1 MKRGFRSDE
10 VIDLTADENDIND
23 RKGTEKND
31 RNAAKRPRNSPG
43 YKITLF

>member
-23 RKGTEKND
+23 R
-31 RNAAKRPRNSPG
+31 NAAKRPRNSPG
-43 YKITLF
+43 YKIL